1 MAVGEDV
8 TQKGQEAGSK
18 VRQTMRRGWVAVEL
32 GRAAQTHWASAVNSV
47 CVTCSQDSQTTA
59 RVGEHGRLE
68 GLGGPGGPTSKL
80 TVSAAAQLESS

>member
-1 MAVGEDV
+1 MPCLTVVGREVGAGVGVAVGEDV

-18 VRQTMRRGWVAVEL
+18 VRQTMRRGWVAVGV

-59 RVGEHGRLE
+59 RVGEHDRR
-68 GLGGPGGPTSKL
+68 
-80 TVSAAAQLESS
+80 